1 MKKTILMVVIL
12 ITFLA
17 AAACENPLADI
28 VERDIAMQWHSDT
41 VYSTGDRTVYLTV
54 SYESLRDGNVGHVP
68 DGSPEWWGR

>member
-28 VERDIAMQWHSDT
+28 VERDIAM
-41 VYSTGDRTVYLTV
+41 
-54 SYESLRDGNVGHVP
+54 
-68 DGSPEWWGR
+68 